1 MGALLRHR
9 VKLNFGDRMRMIRR
23 KFMKNLHKKLDNLPI
38 SNHDLAEELRVAL
51 MTQQLH
57 VVFQPKICAQTHR
70 TVGAEV
76 LLRWQ
81 HPVEGLISA
90 DRWVSIAESHNLMR
104 PLTVW
109 LVDSVVAHL
118 KNSGETALPLAINV
132 SPTIMDGKF
141 ALYIVKTLN
150 AAKVA
155 PHLLEIEITESAPVP
170 NMTNL
175 ANAVRLLQ
183 TKGLKVYLDDFG
195 TGYSTMQYLVDVPVD
210 GVKMD
215 KSFVQQAPLV
225 PAARLILRSLIELAN
240 EIGVTVICEGV
251 ETFDQLSLVKR
262 LGAQIIQ
269 GYLTGKPMSAEAY
282 AKHIDAPQIPLLPD
296 VEPELYKV
304 HAS

>member
-1 MGALLRHR
+1 
-9 VKLNFGDRMRMIRR
+9 
-23 KFMKNLHKKLDNLPI
+23 MKNLHKKLDNLPI

-57 VVFQPKICAQTHR
+57 IVFQPKICAQTHR

-104 PLTVW
+104 PLTIW
-109 LVDSVVAHL
+109 LIDSVISHL
-118 KNSGETALPLAINV
+118 QSSGDTALPLAINV

-141 ALYIVKTLN
+141 ALHIVKTLN

-183 TKGLKVYLDDFG
+183 SKGLKVYLDDFG

-262 LGAQIIQ
+262 LGAQVIQ

-282 AKHIDAPQIPLLPD
+282 AKHIDDPQILLLPD
-296 VEPELYKV
+296 VAPEVYKV